1 MWLVPATSGTSFLKL
16 TEKREGIGAKAKVT
30 QALTVHADQ
39 DPQRAVLTI
48 GELPELEG
56 LVDWRSG
63 VPPPLDRHLFY
74 VPQAKLLA
82 VLPASRDRLVLR
94 RVEMK

>member
-1 MWLVPATSGTSFLKL
+1 M
-16 TEKREGIGAKAKVT
+16 
-30 QALTVHADQ
+30 
-39 DPQRAVLTI
+39 LTI
-48 GELPELEG
+48 GELPELDG